1 VSVSDTVTTL
11 MISTVHTFQFSH
23 LQLYAGGPNNNEAIE
38 YSNFVTSP
46 VVLANALVHRELCI
60 MSPRCM
66 QRISTFTAA
75 RGDKS
80 TSRRQHPQ
88 NRKYIA
94 YCIVAREGLSHAEV
108 TYTENVLKYGHV
120 VFKISERTDRQT
132 DRHTDI
138 PAWYYF
144 ATLPGS
150 KQY

>member
-1 VSVSDTVTTL
+1 VLITVPKQGNRRLQTL
-11 MISTVHTFQFSH
+11 PRHP
-23 LQLYAGGPNNNEAIE
+23 L
-38 YSNFVTSP
+38 
-46 VVLANALVHRELCI
+46 LA
-60 MSPRCM
+60 
-66 QRISTFTAA
+66 AA
-75 RGDKS
+75 RGDKLAS
-80 TSRRQHPQ
+80 IGAHPQ